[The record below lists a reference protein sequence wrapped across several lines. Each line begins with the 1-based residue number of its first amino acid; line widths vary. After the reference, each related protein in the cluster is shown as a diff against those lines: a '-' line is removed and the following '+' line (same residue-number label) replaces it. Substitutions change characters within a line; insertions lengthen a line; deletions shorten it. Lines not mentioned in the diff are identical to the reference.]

1 MPPQVA
7 RSLVGLTTELTD
19 EGSLSG
25 VDVTMEFKERE
36 GSGPVVALVTF
47 VTPVRHRLVGLH
59 VLLQVTL
66 DCEAFVTNFAGERLL
81 FCVTS
86 LVLADLCRKSEC
98 FGAILTLELLLHS
111 RLLSLVTRR
120 QMSCQVSSG
129 FESLRAELT
138 LVFSLS
144 RVTREMIV
152 SD

>member
-98 FGAILTLELLLHS
+98 FGAIL
-111 RLLSLVTRR
+111 R
-120 QMSCQVSSG
+120 QQ
-129 FESLRAELT
+129 
-138 LVFSLS
+138 
-144 RVTREMIV
+144 
-152 SD
+152 